1 MLDARWGITKEY
13 RLQLYIAERQS
24 VLNVIIKLEI
34 FRKSFGD
41 GEGQSGT
48 LLQYFPKARDL
59 QSDPIEF
66 DPEEQLTLR

>member
-1 MLDARWGITKEY
+1 M
-13 RLQLYIAERQS
+13 
-24 VLNVIIKLEI
+24 IKLEI